1 VRNHGPREAGEGQLY
16 MAYLQQPQGPMFVV
30 ARSDRDPATLAPA
43 LRRVV
48 RGIDAQL
55 PVGRLEPMP
64 EVVARAV
71 SGERFQLLVL
81 GGFAALALVL
91 AAVGLYGV
99 TAYLVSQRTPELGLR
114 LALGGRPRD
123 VTRLVVGEGLAV
135 AGAGLAAGVVA
146 ALGLARVMAGLL
158 YGVRPTDPPTYA
170 GIAALLLAVCL
181 LACWV
186 PARRAA
192 RTDPARTLRA

>member
-1 VRNHGPREAGEGQLY
+1 
-16 MAYLQQPQGPMFVV
+16 MSYLQQPQGPMFVV
-30 ARSDRDPATLAPA
+30 ARTDRDPSTLAAA

-48 RGIDAQL
+48 RGIDGQL

-64 EVVARAV
+64 EVVAHAV
-71 SGERFQLLVL
+71 ARERFQLLVL
-81 GGFAALALVL
+81 GGFAALALAL

-99 TAYLVSQRTPELGLR
+99 TAYLVSQRSAEMGLR

-135 AGAGLAAGVVA
+135 TAAGLAAGLVA
-146 ALGLARVMAGLL
+146 AAALARVMGKLL
-158 YGVRPTDPPTYA
+158 FGVRATDPLTYA
-170 GIAALLLAVCL
+170 GIAALLLAVSA
-181 LACWV
+181 LACWL

-192 RTDPARTLRA
+192 RTDPARSLRA